1 MDENRNRG
9 RDERMQMHAVKESP
23 AAGPP
28 PDLETIFNDHHR
40 LVFHAAH
47 RITGN
52 AEDAEDVLQTVFT
65 RLLRGGPWPGL
76 EENPGGYL
84 RRSAVNAALDV
95 IRSKKRARVISLESG
110 KAEPE
115 ETRPNDPQQQLEGH
129 ELQQRLRRAL
139 AGLNQR
145 AAEVFSLRFFEGYD
159 NQEIARMLG
168 TSSGTVAV
176 TLNRA
181 RNQLKDELREFAG
194 GTNR

>member
-1 MDENRNRG
+1 MPL
-9 RDERMQMHAVKESP
+9 QAVTESP
-23 AAGPP
+23 ADQPP
-28 PDLETIFNDHHR
+28 VELESTFNEHHR
-40 LVFHAAH
+40 LVFQAAH

-52 AEDAEDVLQTVFT
+52 AADAEDVLQTVFT

-76 EENPGGYL
+76 ADNPGGYL

-95 IRSKKRARVISLESG
+95 IRSKKRAKVISLESG
-110 KAEPE
+110 KTEPTE
-115 ETRPNDPQQQLEGH
+115 SRPLDPQARLEGH
-129 ELQQRLRRAL
+129 ELRRRLRQAL
-139 AGLNQR
+139 AKLNQR

-181 RNQLKDELREFAG
+181 RNQLKSELREFAG
-194 GTNR
+194 GSIS